1 MAIGRCQETLTS
13 INYLDTSSSN
23 LHLQVHISVDTM
35 ASTSTRRESENVL
48 DNLCVRLGS
57 LILKEEQKLA
67 VEALLS
73 LKDVMVVLPTGSG
86 NP

>member
-1 MAIGRCQETLTS
+1 
-13 INYLDTSSSN
+13 
-23 LHLQVHISVDTM
+23 M
-35 ASTSTRRESENVL
+35 ASMSTRSENEIIL
-48 DNLCVRLGS
+48 DNMCVRLAS

-73 LKDVMVVLPTGSG
+73 LKDVMVVLTIGSG

>member
-1 MAIGRCQETLTS
+1 
-13 INYLDTSSSN
+13 
-23 LHLQVHISVDTM
+23 M
-35 ASTSTRRESENVL
+35 ASTSTRSENENVS

-57 LILKEEQKLA
+57 LILKKQKLA

-73 LKDVMVVLPTGSG
+73 LKAVIVVLPTGSG